1 MIVEPSGIVSSIQK
15 FSIDDGPGIR
25 TTVFLKGCQLR
36 CPWCHNPET
45 LNQFPEIYFR
55 AGKCIGCGTCAKVC
69 PVESAIILDSKERID
84 RQLCI
89 RCMKCVEAC
98 PAQALETVGKVMTVS
113 EVMAEVMGD
122 VMFYE
127 TSGGGVTFSGGE
139 ATIQLEFL
147 TELLKESKKQ
157 KIHTCIET
165 NGYARKEV
173 WDKIL
178 PYLDL
183 VLLDIKHLDPVVHK
197 KFTGANNERILESAR
212 IITSQVDTIIRTPLI
227 PGFNDSEE
235 FIEQLGQFAASLPN
249 VKECHLIPYHD
260 YGSSKYI
267 MLGKKEDMYQIP
279 EPLGNKP
286 QRYKEIMEKY
296 GLKVKVLK

>member
-1 MIVEPSGIVSSIQK
+1 
-15 FSIDDGPGIR
+15 
-25 TTVFLKGCQLR
+25 
-36 CPWCHNPET
+36 
-45 LNQFPEIYFR
+45 
-55 AGKCIGCGTCAKVC
+55 
-69 PVESAIILDSKERID
+69 
-84 RQLCI
+84 
-89 RCMKCVEAC
+89 MKCVESC
-98 PAQALETVGKVMTVS
+98 PAKALETVGKVMTVS
-113 EVMAEVMGD
+113 EVMAEVMAD

-139 ATIQLEFL
+139 ATTQLEFL

-173 WDKIL
+173 WEKIL

-183 VLLDIKHLDPVVHK
+183 VLLDIKHMDPVMHK
-197 KFTGANNERILESAR
+197 KFTGVNNELILESAR

-227 PGFNDSEE
+227 PGFNDSQD
-235 FIEQLGQFAASLPN
+235 FIEHLGQFVSGLPK

-267 MLGKKEDMYQIP
+267 MLGKKADMYQVRD
-279 EPLGNKP
+279 PLGDKP
-286 QRYKEIMEKY
+286 QRYKEILEKY
-296 GLKVKVLK
+296 GLEVKVLK